1 MSRLLKKVHTFTY
14 LTILFEQGIIVTD
27 LKEFANFNCIIYN
40 LIV

>member
-14 LTILFEQGIIVTD
+14 LTILLEQGIIVTD
-27 LKEFANFNCIIYN
+27 LKEFANFNYIIYN